1 MKILSFVVS
10 ASVIA
15 VFLTGTPVIG
25 SVSKEVAHASKDNA
39 FSKNGTHTAPL
50 APKYQR
56 FATLLAQYNNQYGT
70 QPIVQKGER
79 RSVAARPVAYAS
91 PYIATVQPNAILP
104 VFNQPDIKARH
115 QEIANEAMRR
125 LPERCW
131 DTLQSFYVRY
141 DNPES
146 RGLAGAT
153 TMILSGNVP
162 DIEFRAL
169 FMHEIGHVFDLNNN
183 LDCLGGSIES
193 GLSEFKDGKKPIYQN
208 DASLQFYRISWQN
221 ELTMRAGAQKDDFVS
236 GYASSDCFEDFAESH
251 TFFVLHNEK
260 FRELALQNTVL
271 AQKYNFFIAYLYPQ
285 GIQIAVSDHSN
296 DSKRPWDITK
306 LPYQWL

>member
-1 MKILSFVVS
+1 MKILSFFLS
-10 ASVIA
+10 ASVMA
-15 VFLTGTPVIG
+15 VFLIGTPVSG
-25 SVSKEVAHASKDNA
+25 SLSKEVAHASKDKG
-39 FSKNGTHTAPL
+39 FSKNSSHTAPL
-50 APKYQR
+50 APEYQR
-56 FATLLAQYNNQYGT
+56 FATLLAQYNNKYAD
-70 QPIVQKGER
+70 QPIVQKGVR
-79 RSVAARPVAYAS
+79 RTTAAAVVTYTS
-91 PYIATVQPNAILP
+91 PYLATVQPNHLLP
-104 VFNQPDIKARH
+104 VFNQPDIKIRH

-162 DIEFRAL
+162 DVEFRAL
-169 FMHEIGHVFDLNNN
+169 FMHEIGHVFDLNND

-193 GLSEFKDGKKPIYQN
+193 GLSEFKDGKKPIYLN
-208 DASLQFYRISWQN
+208 DPSVQFYRISWQN
-221 ELTMRAGAQKDDFVS
+221 ELTMRAGMDKNDFVS
-236 GYASSDCFEDFAESH
+236 GYASTDCFEDFAESH
-251 TFFVLHNEK
+251 TFFVLHNKK
-260 FRELALQNTVL
+260 FRELALENAVL
-271 AQKYNFFIAYLYPQ
+271 AQKYNFFITYLYPQ
-285 GIQIAVSDHSN
+285 GIQIALSDHSN